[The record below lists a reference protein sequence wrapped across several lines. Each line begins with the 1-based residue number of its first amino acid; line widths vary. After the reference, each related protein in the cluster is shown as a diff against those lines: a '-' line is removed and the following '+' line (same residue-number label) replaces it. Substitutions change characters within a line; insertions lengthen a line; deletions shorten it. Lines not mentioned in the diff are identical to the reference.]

1 MEIRDESANRVI
13 WNGVMTKSV
22 AIALNPM
29 TVIDLVSGAV
39 IDVMMILTLSKLYGI
54 SMTQKGAIDLLQK
67 IAISMGGITASE
79 LVANLG
85 LSSLKG
91 LLGVT
96 APMTGGATLIPY
108 LSVAMTQAA
117 VAGVSS
123 YGIGQVTK
131 TYLANGA
138 CWMKRLFSTELK
150 PNYKQN

>member
-1 MEIRDESANRVI
+1 
-13 WNGVMTKSV
+13 
-22 AIALNPM
+22 
-29 TVIDLVSGAV
+29 
-39 IDVMMILTLSKLYGI
+39 
-54 SMTQKGAIDLLQK
+54 MTQKGAIDLLQK

-138 CWMKRLFSTELK
+138 SWGDEAPKAVVKRILASLDETSILNRIKAELQTKLDLTRHSTPQKRQFEQ
-150 PNYKQN
+150 P